1 MEDKSYKALLIE
13 DNPLDAKLM
22 QKLLAKSD
30 GTVFE
35 MKSAGT
41 LTEGLNHLS
50 ASATDIIILDL
61 NLPDSKGIDTYL
73 KIKDHSP
80 DLPVVV
86 LTGMGD
92 KKIVDRALCEGVQ
105 DYLQKGQINASLLER
120 TIRYSIA
127 RKKFELDL
135 RDANELLEQKVVERT
150 RELEETIEK
159 LSNEIT
165 ERKNAEKALKKSQDE
180 LEMRIEER
188 TREFKRAN
196 DQLNLQ
202 LEERQMMSEALH
214 ESEEQFRSLVANLP
228 GAVYRFR
235 IDDEW
240 TLEFM
245 SEMIEEITGFPPSYF
260 IQNRVRPYRSIIHPD
275 DREKVEKA
283 VREGLDPMQSIFVE
297 YRIIDSDGR
306 IRWFLEKGQ
315 AIFSQEGQPLWLN
328 GAIFDDS
335 ERKFAEEALQKA
347 NEALKRLAII
357 DGLTQISNRRR
368 FDEFLANEWKR
379 ALRSKQNL
387 SLILCDIDFFKLYND
402 NYGHQAGDQCLHT
415 VAQAINNMLRRPAD
429 LAARYGG
436 EEFVIILPD
445 TDIEGA
451 FHVSERIRS
460 KIQQLEILHE
470 HSTVEKHVT
479 LSLGVASIVPTHVS
493 LPESLLKKADKA
505 MYEAKEKGRNQ
516 TVVFAK

>member
-1 MEDKSYKALLIE
+1 M
-13 DNPLDAKLM
+13 
-22 QKLLAKSD
+22 
-30 GTVFE
+30 
-35 MKSAGT
+35 
-41 LTEGLNHLS
+41 
-50 ASATDIIILDL
+50 
-61 NLPDSKGIDTYL
+61 
-73 KIKDHSP
+73 
-80 DLPVVV
+80 
-86 LTGMGD
+86 
-92 KKIVDRALCEGVQ
+92 VDRVLREGAQ
-105 DYLQKGQINASLLER
+105 DYLQKGQINASLLEK
-120 TIRYSIA
+120 TIRYSVA
-127 RKKFELDL
+127 RKKAELDL

-150 RELEETIEK
+150 RELEEAIEK
-159 LSNEIT
+159 LSREIT
-165 ERKNAEKALKKSQDE
+165 ERKNAEKALQKSQDE
-180 LEMRIEER
+180 LENRIEER
-188 TREFKRAN
+188 TGELKGAN
-196 DQLNLQ
+196 DQLSLQ

-245 SEMIEEITGFPPSYF
+245 SEVIEEITGFPPSYF

-275 DREKVEKA
+275 DLEMVEKA

-297 YRIIDSDGR
+297 YRIIDADGR

-315 AIFSQEGQPLWLN
+315 AIFSQEGQPLWLD

-347 NEALKRLAII
+347 NEELQRLATT

-387 SLILCDIDFFKLYND
+387 SLILGDIDFFKLYND

-415 VAQAINNMLRRPAD
+415 VAQTINSILRRPAD

-436 EEFVIILPD
+436 EEFTVILPD
-445 TDIEGA
+445 TDMEGA
-451 FHVSERIRS
+451 FHVAERVRN

-479 LSLGVASIVPTHVS
+479 LSLGVASIVPTHEG
-493 LPESLLKKADKA
+493 LPESLLEKADEALYK
-505 MYEAKEKGRNQ
+505 AKEKGRNQ
-516 TVVFAK
+516 TLMAS

>member
-13 DNPLDAKLM
+13 DNPLDTKLM
-22 QKLLAKSD
+22 QKLLAKS
-30 GTVFE
+30 GATVFE
-35 MKSAGT
+35 MNSAGT
-41 LTEGLNHLS
+41 LTAGLNHLS
-50 ASATDIIILDL
+50 ASLPDIIILDL

-92 KKIVDRALCEGVQ
+92 KKIVDRVLREGAQ
-105 DYLQKGQINASLLER
+105 DYLQKGQINAGILEK
-120 TIRYSIA
+120 TIRYSMA

-135 RDANELLEQKVVERT
+135 RDANELLEQKVAERT
-150 RELEETIEK
+150 RELEEAIDK
-159 LSNEIT
+159 LSCEII

-188 TREFKRAN
+188 TGELKGAN

-245 SEMIEEITGFPPSYF
+245 SEVIEEITGFPPSYF

-275 DREKVEKA
+275 DKEKVEKA
-283 VREGLDPMQSIFVE
+283 LREGLDPMQSIFVE
-297 YRIIDSDGR
+297 YRIIDADGR

-315 AIFSQEGQPLWLN
+315 AIFSQEGQPLWID

-347 NEALKRLAII
+347 NVELKRLSVI
-357 DGLTQISNRRR
+357 DGLTQISNRRK

-379 ALRSKQNL
+379 AVRSEQDL

-402 NYGHQAGDQCLHT
+402 NYGHQAGDQCLYQ
-415 VAQAINNMLRRPAD
+415 VAQAINGILRRPAD

-436 EEFVIILPD
+436 EEFVLILPD

-451 FHVSERIRS
+451 CHVSERILN

-470 HSTVEKHVT
+470 HSTVEKHIT
-479 LSLGVASIVPTHVS
+479 LSLGVASIVPTHES
-493 LPESLLKKADKA
+493 LPESLLEKADKA
-505 MYEAKEKGRNQ
+505 LYEAKRKGRNQ
-516 TVVFAK
+516 TFVFAK